1 MAALAGAEPG
11 ISNEALFQKVG
22 FTPHSTGQRSY
33 LYSKVRFNV
42 PCCGRRYGKSQAAGH
57 RMTYKSFIPDS
68 INWIVGT
75 TYRIGEKEFR
85 VVWDDYNKLDILKY
99 CKKSYSV
106 HQGDMAI
113 KTPWN
118 SLIMVVSA
126 DNPDTL
132 LGEGLSHVIMSEA
145 ARHNRATWE
154 QYIEPALSDL
164 KGSADFPSTP
174 QGFNWYHGLFMMG
187 QLADIAP
194 PTPKETKKWHEA
206 KDYKSWQFPTWENK
220 VRFPGGFNDPEIQR
234 VKRTVSPLWFDQEY
248 GAKFTAMSGSIYDEW
263 DENKHVVDSY
273 TFDPK
278 LPNYLAFDYGFANP
292 TVCLDIQ
299 VTPGRTSSDPPVCT
313 VWREYYASQLSTPQ
327 NAHNIVSRPQPKDYR
342 VDGMWGDPRGADEEA
357 IYSQYLGYGTVGSQ
371 DCRWKLAVEQ
381 TKRMLA
387 AKPPQLRVTRNCTNL
402 IRQIAN
408 LHVKEQ
414 SKQAKFDLQEM
425 SLGGD
430 GNIQHK
436 VDDHAADALRYFIG
450 SYFVMGGNI
459 SLADVYG
466 NSYAGSESHE
476 FLKLHQQV
484 VLDDLVTL

>member
-1 MAALAGAEPG
+1 
-11 ISNEALFQKVG
+11 
-22 FTPHSTGQRSY
+22 
-33 LYSKVRFNV
+33 
-42 PCCGRRYGKSQAAGH
+42 
-57 RMTYKSFIPDS
+57 MTYKSFIPDS

-85 VVWDDYNKLDILKY
+85 VVWDDYMNLDILKY
-99 CKKSYSV
+99 CKKAYSM
-106 HQGDMAI
+106 HQGDMYI

-118 SLIMVVSA
+118 SVVMVVSA

-132 LGEGLSHVIMSEA
+132 LGEGLSHVIMSET
-145 ARHNRATWE
+145 ARHNVSTWE

-174 QGFNWYHGLFMMG
+174 QGFNWYHGLWMMG
-187 QLADIAP
+187 QIATIAP
-194 PTPKETKKWHEA
+194 PTPSHDEKWNFA
-206 KDYKSWQFPTWENK
+206 QDYSSWQFPTWENL
-220 VRFPGGFNDPEIQR
+220 VRFPGGYDDPEIQR

-248 GAKFTAMSGSIYDEW
+248 GAMFTSMSGSIYDEW
-263 DENKHVVDSY
+263 DEKRHVIDSY
-273 TFDPK
+273 DFNPL
-278 LPNYLAFDYGFANP
+278 LPNFLAFDYGFANP

-299 VTPGRTSSDPPVCT
+299 VDTTKNPPVAT

-327 NAHNIVSRPQPKDYR
+327 NAHNIKNRPQPKEYR

-357 IYSQYLGYGTVGSQ
+357 IYSQYLGYGYVQSQ
-371 DCRWKLAVEQ
+371 DVRWKLAVEQ

-387 AKPPQLRVTRNCTNL
+387 AKPTQLRVHRSCEKL
-402 IRQIAN
+402 IKQMSN

-414 SKQAKFDLQEM
+414 GKNAKFDLQEM

-436 VDDHAADALRYFIG
+436 VEDHAPDALRYFIG
-450 SYFVMGGNI
+450 PYFVLGNNM

-466 NSYAGSESHE
+466 NTYVGSESHE
-476 FLKLHQQV
+476 FLSMQTGV
-484 VLDDLVTL
+484 TLDDLVTLG

>member
-11 ISNEALFQKVG
+11 ISDEALYAKVG
-22 FTPHSTGQRSY
+22 FKPHSVGQRSY
-33 LYSKVRFNV
+33 LNSKVRFNV

-85 VVWDDYNKLDILKY
+85 VVWDDYNKLDILRY

-106 HQGDMAI
+106 HQGDMSI
-113 KTPWN
+113 KTPWG

-145 ARHNRATWE
+145 ARHNVATWE

-187 QLADIAP
+187 QIATIAP
-194 PTPKETKKWHEA
+194 PTPSHTSKFNFA
-206 KDYKSWQFPTWENK
+206 QDYASWQFPTWENT

-248 GAKFTAMSGSIYDEW
+248 GAKFTSMAGSIYDEW
-263 DENKHVVDSY
+263 DEKVHVLDSY
-273 TFDPK
+273 EFDPTQ
-278 LPNYLAFDYGFANP
+278 PNYLAFDYGFANP

-299 VTPGRTSSDPPVCT
+299 INTKVEPNAAV
-313 VWREYYASQLSTPQ
+313 VWREYYASNLSTPQ
-327 NAHNIVSRPQPKDYR
+327 NAHNIYSRPHPKEYR
-342 VDGMWGDPRGADEEA
+342 VDGMYGDPRGADEQA
-357 IYSQYLGYGTVGSQ
+357 IYSQLLGYGYVQSQ
-371 DCRWKLAVEQ
+371 DVRWKLSVEQ
-381 TKRMLA
+381 IKRMLA
-387 AKPPQLRVTRNCTNL
+387 AKPTQLRITRNCTNL
-402 IRQIAN
+402 VRQMSN
-408 LHVKEQ
+408 LHVKEL
-414 SKQAKFDLQEM
+414 SKNAKFDLQEM

-450 SYFVMGGNI
+450 PYFVLGGNMHLSDI
-459 SLADVYG
+459 YG
-466 NSYAGSESHE
+466 QMYAGSESHE
-476 FLKLHQQV
+476 FTKLHTGV
-484 VLDDLVTL
+484 VLDDLITLG